1 MKKQIIDF
9 VITWV
14 DGSDPLWFRQKTERQ
29 KKSKE
34 FLLISTTVLNAIA
47 TGKF

>member
-14 DGSDPLWFRQKTERQ
+14 DGSDPLWFRQKQ
-29 KKSKE
+29 NAKKKQGVSVD
-34 FLLISTTVLNAIA
+34 IATVLNAIA

>member
-14 DGSDPLWFRQKTERQ
+14 DGSDPYGFAKTER

>member
-1 MKKQIIDF
+1 MKKQISDC

-14 DGSDPLWFRQKTERQ
+14 DGSDPLWFRQKQ
-29 KKSKE
+29 NAKKSKE

>member
-9 VITWV
+9 VITGWT
-14 DGSDPLWFRQKTERQ
+14 DQTPYGFAKNRTP